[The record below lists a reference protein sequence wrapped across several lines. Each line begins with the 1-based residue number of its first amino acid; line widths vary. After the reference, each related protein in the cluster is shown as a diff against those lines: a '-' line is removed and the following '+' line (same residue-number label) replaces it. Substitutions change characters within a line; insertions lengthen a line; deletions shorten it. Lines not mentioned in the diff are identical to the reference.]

1 MPETSGITNNASIRT
16 ILNNQFEEM
25 SKGLN
30 INEKGH
36 ALVKEIAGLLASE
49 RNVRVTNAPINARN
63 ETGTVNGPTG
73 TPAID
78 NPDDPVAKE
87 ADLEKLLMYLQLEN
101 TEEQAKLAQDRI
113 ESQKDSLATQHK
125 ERLDKIKETMD
136 KMDEA
141 ARASIFSKIFGWLMA
156 AVAVVVAVAA
166 CVATGGL
173 ALGPVIGA
181 VLAVGCM
188 VMNET
193 GAMEKIVK
201 GLAEALESLGMDKQ
215 AAQIVAQVLIAVAI
229 LAASLACCG
238 AGAGS
243 VIGESADAAAKLAQT
258 IQKAADIAM
267 KVIAVGSVIA
277 NGVSAAK
284 SYESG
289 EAQADLTETNKILAL
304 LRKQLEESQDEL
316 QKILEMIQGIY
327 SDIVNILNSETDT
340 MKTITNQMA
349 QMA

>member
-1 MPETSGITNNASIRT
+1 MPEVTGIHNNPFKSLLTNQTDDVA
-16 ILNNQFEEM
+16 
-25 SKGLN
+25 KGLN
-30 INEKGH
+30 LTENGKVVMQEV
-36 ALVKEIAGLLASE
+36 LSLLGSE
-49 RNVRVTNAPINARN
+49 RSLRVTNTPVNSRS
-63 ETGTVNGPTG
+63 ETGTVNGATG

-78 NPDDPVAKE
+78 SPDDPVAKE

-113 ESQKDSLATQHK
+113 ESQKDSLANQHK
-125 ERLDKIKETMD
+125 ERLEKIKETMN

-193 GAMEKIVK
+193 GAMEKLVK
-201 GLAEALESLGMDKQ
+201 GLADALEAMGMDKK
-215 AAQIVAQVLIAVAI
+215 AAQIVAQVVIAVAI
-229 LAASLACCG
+229 LAATLACGG

-243 VIGESADAAAKLAQT
+243 AVGNSSAAAAQLAQS

-267 KVIAVGSVIA
+267 KVIAIGSVIA

-289 EAQADLTETNKILAL
+289 EAQADLTETTKILAL
-304 LRKQLEESQDEL
+304 LRKQLEESQNEL

-327 SDIVNILNSETDT
+327 SDIVGILNSETDT
-340 MKTITNQMA
+340 MKTIANQMS